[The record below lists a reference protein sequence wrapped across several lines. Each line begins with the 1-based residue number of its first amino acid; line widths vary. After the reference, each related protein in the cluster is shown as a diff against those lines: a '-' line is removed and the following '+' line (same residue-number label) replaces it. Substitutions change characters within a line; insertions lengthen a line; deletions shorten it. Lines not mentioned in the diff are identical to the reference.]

1 MPVRAAGCRIEPPV
15 SVPSAPNAVSEATA
29 AAEPPLEPPGTPRA
43 IRGVKLP
50 AVAATIGARR
60 CPAPAD
66 LLPSFHDLRDDEKA
80 VCLARRIAQCLFRRK
95 PIPWRVFAKDIENW
109 DAMRGSFYAAYI

>member
-1 MPVRAAGCRIEPPV
+1 MRRARQTAFSSSRRSWNDGKRSAGAGHRR
-15 SVPSAPNAVSEATA
+15 APIVA
-29 AAEPPLEPPGTPRA
+29 A

-80 VCLARRIAQCLFRRK
+80 VCLARRIAQCLFRRT